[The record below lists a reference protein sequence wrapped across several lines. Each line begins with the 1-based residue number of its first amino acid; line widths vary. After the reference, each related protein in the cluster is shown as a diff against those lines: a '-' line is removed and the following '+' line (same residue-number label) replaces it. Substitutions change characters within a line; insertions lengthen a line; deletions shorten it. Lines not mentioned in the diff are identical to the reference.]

1 MKRIQRL
8 EANISNKI
16 AAGEVVERPAA
27 VVKELVE
34 NAIDAGASK
43 ITIEIKKA
51 GKELIRVTDN
61 GAGIEPNDV
70 HLAFERHAT
79 SKIETVDDIYR
90 VATLG
95 FRGEA
100 LASICAVSNMDV
112 ITRQK
117 DKETGIKLSMSGGRK
132 LSEDETGCPIGTT
145 MVVKDLFFNTPARL
159 KFLKSDNAEVSA
171 ISDIVNKLALSHSEI
186 GFRYVVNDKNMFN
199 TPGKGD
205 LFKSIYAVYEKEMT
219 RNLIPIDKSENGLRI
234 TGFMTNLQYT
244 RGNRSMQNFFV
255 NGRYIKSPVLTDG
268 LSMAYRTMLTP
279 GRFPACFIMVEL
291 DHTKVDVNIH
301 PAKTEIKFHQEGI
314 VKQIVYTAVRETLLS
329 YNQTPVVEINDDK
342 LFRKV
347 VMEEDSKNKKDT
359 QVQGALQDG
368 VGGLSNRPTQSES
381 VLISKSNERTK
392 SVTSYNVET
401 AKKTLGSSAPVPKAD
416 SNEMPIQDTVRNHP
430 VYSDESTT
438 EKKSEQITEQST
450 EQIPDQNFREQ
461 ANVHS
466 NDQYIKQS
474 KDRSNFES
482 IKEVDSPASSSNHS
496 EVPSKSDS
504 LDKVKSTNYTQSSH
518 KKVHQPQSFMRPS
531 VAENTGFTYKD
542 VAPKTLVRESTVSDP
557 FQRLDNSQ
565 DAALE
570 DIAVTKEIIKHKAE
584 IYQGLRYIGQMFMT
598 YLLFEKEGRMYLIDQ
613 HAAHEKI
620 LYEHLLVQ
628 YRKSALDR
636 QILLDPVLIELS
648 YADHTNVMAQAKEY
662 EKLGLALDDFG
673 GNTVVIREIPALL
686 DRSGAEALFRKAAD
700 RLRHDNTESVS
711 PTSEKLEKIMQESCK
726 TAIKAHDHMADI
738 EVDTLLDQ
746 LSTLD
751 DPYTCPHGRPIIISI
766 TKSEIEKKFKRT

>member
-1 MKRIQRL
+1 MKRIHKL
-8 EANISNKI
+8 ETNISNKI

-34 NAIDAGASK
+34 NAIDAGATK
-43 ITIEIKKA
+43 ITVEIKKA
-51 GKELIRVTDN
+51 GKALIRVTDN
-61 GAGIEPNDV
+61 GAGIEPEDV

-90 VATLG
+90 VSTLG

-112 ITRQK
+112 ITRQR
-117 DKETGIKLSMSGGRK
+117 DKETGIKLCMSGGRK
-132 LSEDETGCPIGTT
+132 LSEDETGCPVGTT

-186 GFRYVVNDKNMFN
+186 GFRYIVNDKNMFN

-219 RNLIPIDKSENGLRI
+219 RNLIPIDKSENGIRI

-255 NGRYIKSPVLTDG
+255 NGRYVKSPVLMDG

-329 YNQTPVVEINDDK
+329 YNQTPVVEISDDK

-347 VMEEDSKNKKDT
+347 VMEED
-359 QVQGALQDG
+359 
-368 VGGLSNRPTQSES
+368 
-381 VLISKSNERTK
+381 
-392 SVTSYNVET
+392 
-401 AKKTLGSSAPVPKAD
+401 AKKTSKEVVQESLTPPRVDTPNREHVEANRSQVSSTNAIKSDLSNQAQSNTSRKA
-416 SNEMPIQDTVRNHP
+416 EPITSIDNKKIDPVRNHP
-430 VYSDESTT
+430 VHESSQVKETAPADKTSRSASFMRQFERTDEPKAIDMGSQTHKDVKEHT
-438 EKKSEQITEQST
+438 YKPPS
-450 EQIPDQNFREQ
+450 
-461 ANVHS
+461 HS
-466 NDQYIKQS
+466 N
-474 KDRSNFES
+474 RS
-482 IKEVDSPASSSNHS
+482 
-496 EVPSKSDS
+496 
-504 LDKVKSTNYTQSSH
+504 
-518 KKVHQPQSFMRPS
+518 QSFIRPS
-531 VAENTGFTYKD
+531 VAENTGFDYKD
-542 VAPKTLVRESTVSDP
+542 VAPKTVVKEPIKNDP
-557 FQRLDNSQ
+557 FQRVEKRAETELS
-565 DAALE
+565 
-570 DIAVTKEIIKHKAE
+570 DIAITQDVVKHKAE

-598 YLLFEKEGRMYLIDQ
+598 YLLFEKDGRMYLIDQ

-628 YRKSALDR
+628 YRKSAMDR

-648 YADHTNVMAQAKEY
+648 YSEHAAVMAQAEDY

-673 GNTVVIREIPALL
+673 GNSVVIREIPALL

-700 RLRHDNTESVS
+700 RLRNDDTDTGH

-738 EVDTLLDQ
+738 EVETLLDQ